1 MKKKI
6 KKTTLIKKQFITQ
19 YAEMYDLT
27 YVKAKEIVESVINLM
42 GENFKNGNSL
52 IFRGFGSF
60 EIKETKRKEG
70 RNPRTG
76 EIIKMKPKKFVKY
89 KISNCIFRKES

>member
-27 YVKAKEIVESVINLM
+27 YVKAKEIVESVFTLM
-42 GENFKNGNSL
+42 IDNFKEGNEL
-52 IFRGFGSF
+52 IFRTFGTF
-60 EIKETKRKEG
+60 TIKETKREFG
-70 RNPRTG
+70 RNPKTG
-76 EIIKMKPKKFVKY
+76 DNIKLTPKKYVKF
-89 KISNCIFRKES
+89 KVSPNVFKK

>member
-1 MKKKI
+1 MRKKI
-6 KKTTLIKKQFITQ
+6 KKTTLIKKQFVEQ
-19 YAEMYDLT
+19 YAEKYNLT

-42 GENFKNGNSL
+42 GENFKNENSL

-76 EIIKMKPKKFVKY
+76 EVVKMKPKKFVKY
-89 KISNCIFRKES
+89 KVSRSIFSK

>member
-6 KKTTLIKKQFITQ
+6 KTTLIKKQFILQ

-60 EIKETKRKEG
+60 EIRETKRKEG

-76 EIIKMKPKKFVKY
+76 EPVKLKPKKFVKY
-89 KISNCIFRKES
+89 KVSNHIFEKKS